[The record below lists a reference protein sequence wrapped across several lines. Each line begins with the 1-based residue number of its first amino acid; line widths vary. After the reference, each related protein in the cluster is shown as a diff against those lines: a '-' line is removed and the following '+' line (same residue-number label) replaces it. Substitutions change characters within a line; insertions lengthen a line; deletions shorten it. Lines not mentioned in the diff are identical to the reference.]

1 MFCPRVVRRRA
12 RARAIRGR
20 RSERGART
28 RTDEAKSP
36 RDAVDPNNLP
46 PVGSGY
52 APPPGMGYGGRGLN
66 ATAQATRHARRIYV
80 GGIPLTTNEADVNA
94 FFNNALLAVGG
105 TNGAEGQPVVNV
117 YINVEKKFAFV
128 EFRSV
133 EEASNALALDGI
145 VLDGVPVRIRR
156 PNDYNP
162 SLAHD
167 LGPSMPNPALN
178 LAAIGLDPSA
188 LQRAGVGGNLLHE
201 HEDRIFIGGLPYF
214 LDEAQIRELLE
225 AFGPIRQF
233 DLVRDKETG
242 NSKGYG
248 FVVYEDVSVTDIA
261 CQGLN
266 GMTMGDKTLT
276 VRRAEQSNAP
286 GGVQPGMMNVPP
298 PPPAIAAPPTNP
310 PSTVVSFDNMGLT
323 EEELADDEEYENIM
337 EDMQEECGKH
347 GEIVSVVIPR
357 PGKDTDEKTPGIGKV
372 FVQYAS
378 VDAAT
383 KARDALNGK
392 KFGGATVVADFLDED
407 DFRARKF

>member
-1 MFCPRVVRRRA
+1 M
-12 RARAIRGR
+12 
-20 RSERGART
+20 
-28 RTDEAKSP
+28 
-36 RDAVDPNNLP
+36 
-46 PVGSGY
+46 
-52 APPPGMGYGGRGLN
+52 
-66 ATAQATRHARRIYV
+66 
-80 GGIPLTTNEADVNA
+80 
-94 FFNNALLAVGG
+94 
-105 TNGAEGQPVVNV
+105 
-117 YINVEKKFAFV
+117 
-128 EFRSV
+128 
-133 EEASNALALDGI
+133 
-145 VLDGVPVRIRR
+145 
-156 PNDYNP
+156 
-162 SLAHD
+162 
-167 LGPSMPNPALN
+167 
-178 LAAIGLDPSA
+178 
-188 LQRAGVGGNLLHE
+188 
-201 HEDRIFIGGLPYF
+201 
-214 LDEAQIRELLE
+214 
-225 AFGPIRQF
+225 
-233 DLVRDKETG
+233 RDKETG

-286 GGVQPGMMNVPP
+286 GGAQPGMMNVPP